1 MSAGALG
8 CDAALGP
15 GASLQRGRCRS
26 TGGTDDCAETSAL
39 WRYFYGH
46 QMATEPRAASL
57 GLQEDGG
64 GILKFPPV
72 SHGSKLRVYNKS
84 SHR

>member
-26 TGGTDDCAETSAL
+26 TGGTDECAETSPSL
-39 WRYFYGH
+39 RYFLWPLDGD
-46 QMATEPRAASL
+46 RAAVRKS
-57 GLQEDGG
+57 GSAGG
-64 GILKFPPV
+64 R
-72 SHGSKLRVYNKS
+72 RVDFKVPTCES
-84 SHR
+84 RK